1 MEEINVKELLYT
13 FWKSKKFIF
22 VMLIV
27 SIAVGVLYQSFLV
40 KPKYKSTTSLV
51 LSKGNNTKK
60 TIDDTQGIT
69 QNDVTLNQKLVSTYG
84 EIIKLKK
91 KKKDVISK
99 LSLNMTEDEFIS
111 NISVESKKDTELL
124 EIIVSNEDS
133 KKSMDIANAL
143 AKAFANKVA
152 QVYNINNVSVIDVAE
167 QATQPYNISLP
178 KTLVIFAFAGLFI
191 SFLIIFIKFY
201 FNNTVSNEDDI
212 EKTLGLPILAVV
224 PKYEDK

>member
-40 KPKYKSTTSLV
+40 KRKYKSTTSLV
-51 LSKGNNTKK
+51 LSKGNNTNT

-69 QNDVTLNQKLVSTYG
+69 Q
-84 EIIKLKK
+84 
-91 KKKDVISK
+91 KDVISN

-143 AKAFANKVA
+143 ANAFANKVA
-152 QVYNINNVSVIDVAE
+152 H
-167 QATQPYNISLP
+167 
-178 KTLVIFAFAGLFI
+178 
-191 SFLIIFIKFY
+191 
-201 FNNTVSNEDDI
+201 
-212 EKTLGLPILAVV
+212 
-224 PKYEDK
+224 